1 MDKTLNEAVLFF
13 KSEQTYQKLF
23 MQFKKKYESLGRI
36 GGTIPVQL
44 FTDEELEV
52 IGGFFGMPGSRL
64 NEKGSISVAAF
75 ERHLADTRF
84 GDIEL
89 KSLLDAYFG
98 EVIISKKQRRQE
110 KKDALRRYVEGLRAD
125 HPHLRFWFDYLLE
138 NRGGV
143 RWIWTLLDKTPDD
156 FAAMT
161 ARLDSAYR
169 SLPDSP
175 ERLPMFSQRITGD
188 PHAFDLHAEQGKLW
202 LHLLAVGADVTFPLT
217 TEDTNELLQNY
228 QIYRDDLLNYVT
240 CAGLYAEADAGMHPV
255 WQSAV
260 KENTVQIV
268 PIRELVKLTNVYP
281 SQGSD
286 VWIVENSGVCGTL
299 LDYKPDVPIVCTN
312 GQFTL
317 AALMLMDKL
326 VESGCFLHYGGD
338 FDPEGLGMAQRL
350 LNRYPEDHVKLW
362 HMDANSYMDSNPA
375 KELSEERLEKLNR
388 IEHADLLEVAD
399 AMSRKGKAGYQEAL
413 VERMAEDI

>member
-1 MDKTLNEAVLFF
+1 VIMIQFHHLPSRNLSGLKMKALSASSATIGTATLAILLLVKRKVLRQVSGKTVCCYERGVAMDKTLNEAVLFF

-89 KSLLDAYFG
+89 KSLLDGYFG

-110 KKDALRRYVEGLRAD
+110 KKDALRRYVEVLRAE
-125 HPHLRFWFDYLLE
+125 HPHLRFWCDYLLE
-138 NRGGV
+138 NRGVV
-143 RWIWTLLDKTPDD
+143 RWRWILLDKTPDD

-228 QIYRDDLLNYVT
+228 QIYR
-240 CAGLYAEADAGMHPV
+240 
-255 WQSAV
+255 
-260 KENTVQIV
+260 
-268 PIRELVKLTNVYP
+268 
-281 SQGSD
+281 
-286 VWIVENSGVCGTL
+286 
-299 LDYKPDVPIVCTN
+299 
-312 GQFTL
+312 
-317 AALMLMDKL
+317 
-326 VESGCFLHYGGD
+326 
-338 FDPEGLGMAQRL
+338 
-350 LNRYPEDHVKLW
+350 
-362 HMDANSYMDSNPA
+362 
-375 KELSEERLEKLNR
+375 
-388 IEHADLLEVAD
+388 
-399 AMSRKGKAGYQEAL
+399 
-413 VERMAEDI
+413 